1 MEITSTNSAGG
12 HLDEFTG
19 AFRNVFLHN
28 RDDSL
33 RCGNSEHLFTV
44 VRVNSYVV
52 VGGDDNVRGIE
63 DYVDEGKV
71 VVAIVGRLV
80 VVVTSVV
87 VVVVDVASMICRANT
102 FI

>member
-1 MEITSTNSAGG
+1 
-12 HLDEFTG
+12 
-19 AFRNVFLHN
+19 
-28 RDDSL
+28 
-33 RCGNSEHLFTV
+33 
-44 VRVNSYVV
+44 VNSYVV

>member
-1 MEITSTNSAGG
+1 M
-12 HLDEFTG
+12 
-19 AFRNVFLHN
+19 
-28 RDDSL
+28 
-33 RCGNSEHLFTV
+33 
-44 VRVNSYVV
+44 V
-52 VGGDDNVRGIE
+52 VGGNDNVRGTE

-71 VVAIVGRLV
+71 VVAIVGGLV